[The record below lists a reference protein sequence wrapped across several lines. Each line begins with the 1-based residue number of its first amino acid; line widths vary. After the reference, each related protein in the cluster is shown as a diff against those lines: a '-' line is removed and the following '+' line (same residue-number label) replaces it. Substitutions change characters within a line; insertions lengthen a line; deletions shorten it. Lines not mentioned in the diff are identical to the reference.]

1 MTARGRGGVLRSAAV
16 FFAALSLAG
25 CGGGDDSPTP
35 CTTASFT
42 PAIATIAAGDVFLGE
57 LINTCDTVEVAVI
70 VNDLSG
76 IWTVGFDLTFP
87 AAILAYDSRTAG
99 PLLLQGSPA
108 YPPVFLVNS
117 STPGVI
123 QVTASRL
130 LPDPSVSAVGNQV
143 LMTITFRKVASGT
156 GSIDFDDRPYPTS
169 LVDEVVLDDSGNPRP
184 ASFQPDH
191 GGIFIVP

>member
-1 MTARGRGGVLRSAAV
+1 MKALRPGAVLRSAAV
-16 FFAALSLAG
+16 FCAALGLAG
-25 CGGGDDSPTP
+25 CGGGDSSPTP

-87 AAILAYDSRTAG
+87 ASVLAYDSRTAG

-108 YPPVFLVNS
+108 NTPVFLVNTS
-117 STPGVI
+117 APGVI

-130 LPDPSVSAVGNQV
+130 GADPSVSAVGNQI
-143 LMTITFRKVASGT
+143 LMTITFRKITSGT
-156 GSIDFDDRPYPTS
+156 GAIDFDDSSGS
-169 LVDEVVLDDSGNPRP
+169 LVDEVVLDQLGNPRP